1 MPADVALL
9 GAAVEFLRL
18 YADKLHH
25 SKEEKLFFPLL
36 VKRGVPAQG
45 CPIGGLTHEHEKGR
59 LLVQALSEQTP
70 AIAQG
75 SPGAKDAL
83 LQTLRDL
90 VDLYQN
96 HIWKEDAM
104 VFPMADKVLTAA
116 DQEELSKHF
125 AEVDRSIGL
134 ESVTRMEQLA
144 KSLPQVPQAKPP
156 EPAPRSRAT
165 VAVVAR
171 HETGSS
177 RANPDGETIP
187 TRVAPMD
194 PMCEIG
200 CTRTRMRR
208 RPSP

>member
-1 MPADVALL
+1 MTATATQVMETEHRNIEAVVKALGGVALAIENGLPVDVALL

-36 VKRGVPAQG
+36 VKRGVPPQG

-70 AIAQG
+70 AFAQG

-90 VDLYQN
+90 VNLYQN

-144 KSLPQVPQAKPP
+144 RSLTTTPAGQAPGASAAQP
-156 EPAPRSRAT
+156 
-165 VAVVAR
+165 
-171 HETGSS
+171 G
-177 RANPDGETIP
+177 NCG
-187 TRVAPMD
+187 
-194 PMCEIG
+194 CG
-200 CTRTRMRR
+200 CT
-208 RPSP
+208 P